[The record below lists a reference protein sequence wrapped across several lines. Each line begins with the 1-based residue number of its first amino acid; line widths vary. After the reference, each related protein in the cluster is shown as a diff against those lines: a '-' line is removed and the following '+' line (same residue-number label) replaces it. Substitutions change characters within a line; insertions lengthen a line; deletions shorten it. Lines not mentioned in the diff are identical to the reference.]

1 MDGSHAIVG
10 ATVTLWASGTTTATQ
25 VGTSVTTDANGSF
38 SANFNCPTPAPLMY
52 VTATGGNA
60 GAGLNAH
67 IALGTALGTCVSIP
81 AIVINELTTVAAAY
95 TFGGLAPAAGST
107 AVAINGNTTGLTN
120 AYYVFTKLVSA
131 TTGAF
136 VAGNETNATAVHT
149 QLDTVANALAAC
161 VNSDNSTAMSA
172 QCVELTSCAT
182 AQATFV
188 ATGQA
193 CTGGTSTLTTDT
205 LSAALSIV
213 QNAGRVSSAG
223 IMDVAS
229 SNASFAPALSTPP
242 AEWSLAMIYSPG
254 RVFGPLA
261 IDSNGN
267 VWALSQNNGSAA
279 SPKPLSVVEVD
290 PAGHLVSPANT
301 GFTGGGVSNIDS
313 TDITNLAI
321 DAQNNVWVGGS
332 GDGIG
337 ELNAAGQGVPANGWV
352 QSGGPSGTAG
362 IAIDPSGNAW
372 FADGDAADVFE
383 IGGGTGNTLG
393 TNLSGNTGFAASSC
407 LAVNNG
413 DGTNAGCNGIAADNA
428 GNMWFIDAG
437 KNIAKMS
444 SSGTQGPLIHPPGVA
459 GGGAFFLGIAADTTG
474 GYWITDKESH
484 GVWQFNPASTPTFS
498 ANPFLNNAGSGTL
511 PKSIAVDGAQHKWI
525 SNQQFN
531 SSTLSSVTEL
541 SADGTTNLSPDLG
554 FGTASL
560 TGGAHT
566 VAVDQSGNVWVADG
580 GVNVIQ
586 IVGAGAPTRNP
597 IVSGITSGLVP

>member
-1 MDGSHAIVG
+1 M
-10 ATVTLWASGTTTATQ
+10 
-25 VGTSVTTDANGSF
+25 
-38 SANFNCPTPAPLMY
+38 PT
-52 VTATGGNA
+52 
-60 GAGLNAH
+60 
-67 IALGTALGTCVSIP
+67 
-81 AIVINELTTVAAAY
+81 IVINELTTAAAAY
-95 TFGGLAPAAGST
+95 AFGGLAPAAGST
-107 AVAINGNTTGLTN
+107 AVSLNGNTTGLTN

-136 VAGNETNATAVHT
+136 VTGNETNATAVQT

-161 VNSDNSTAMSA
+161 VNSDNSSATSA
-172 QCVELTSCAT
+172 QCAELTSCAT

-193 CTGGTSTLTTDT
+193 CTVGTSTLTSDT

-213 QNAGRVSSAG
+213 QNAGRVSPAG

-229 SNASFAPALSTPP
+229 SNASFAPALSTAP
-242 AEWSLAMIYSPG
+242 AEFSLQLVYSPG

-267 VWALSQNNGSAA
+267 VWVLSQNNGSTAT
-279 SPKPLSVVEVD
+279 PKPLSVVEVD

-301 GFTGGGVSNIDS
+301 GFTGGGISNIDS

-332 GDGIG
+332 SDGIA
-337 ELNAAGQGVPANGWV
+337 ELNAAGQGVPANGWA
-352 QSGGPSGTAG
+352 QGGGPSNTAG
-362 IAIDPSGNAW
+362 VAIDLSGNAW
-372 FADGDAADVFE
+372 FADGNAAAVFE

-393 TNLSGNTGFAASSC
+393 TNLSGNSGFAASNC
-407 LAVNNG
+407 
-413 DGTNAGCNGIAADNA
+413 DCNGIAADNA
-428 GNMWFIDAG
+428 GAMWIIDAG

-444 SSGTQGPLIHPPGVA
+444 STGTQGPLIHPPGVD
-459 GGGAFFLGIAADTTG
+459 GGGAFFLGIAADTMG
-474 GYWITDKESH
+474 SYWVTDKENH
-484 GVWQFNPASTPTFS
+484 GVWSFNAGTLTFS
-498 ANPFLNNAGSGTL
+498 ALPFVNNAGSGTL
-511 PKSIAVDGAQHKWI
+511 PKGIAVDGAQHKWI

-531 SSTLSSVTEL
+531 SSTLSSLTEL
-541 SADGTTNLSPDLG
+541 SADGNTNLSPDLG
-554 FGTASL
+554 FGTTSL
-560 TGGAHT
+560 IGGAHT

-586 IVGAGAPTRNP
+586 FVGAGAPTRNP